1 MVRNRIFISYS
12 HQDEKLFKELLVS
25 LKPWQDQGILDVW
38 TDQRL
43 KASQNWHEE
52 IQQAIDSAAVAVL
65 LISPDF
71 MASDYIRKHEI
82 PPLVKA
88 HEEGKLALTP
98 LFLRPSQ
105 IMDGDYAFEVQLD
118 SGGTRTVR
126 LSQYQGLIRDAARRA
141 SDSGGSSDLR

>member
-12 HQDEKLFKELLVS
+12 HQDEKLFKELLVH

-88 HEEGKLALTP
+88 HE
-98 LFLRPSQ
+98 
-105 IMDGDYAFEVQLD
+105 
-118 SGGTRTVR
+118 
-126 LSQYQGLIRDAARRA
+126 
-141 SDSGGSSDLR
+141 